1 LEETEL
7 RPNHWFKKAQR
18 LCKELYEDC
27 HYEENV
33 KAVADFVA
41 EVEDTAKLVQS
52 QEVCCISDT
61 IEKLLMIISV
71 ERNWQREEKQGE
83 KKFAPK
89 EAESGR

>member
-27 HYEENV
+27 HYDKNV

-52 QEVCCISDT
+52 QEVCCKIKT
-61 IEKLLMIISV
+61 IEKLQNIFLV
-71 ERNWQREEKQGE
+71 ERNWEGEEKQGE
-83 KKFAPK
+83 KEFAPK
-89 EAESGR
+89 EA